1 MDEQMR
7 FWPFAAGEPTLP
19 RYLREIRG
27 FPILEPQEEY
37 TLAKR
42 GSEHGDR
49 DAAHELPSTSL

>member
-27 FPILEPQEEY
+27 FPILEPGGVHARKARER
-37 TLAKR
+37 TW
-42 GSEHGDR
+42 
-49 DAAHELPSTSL
+49 